1 VLKTIT
7 DRGDVG
13 QLPLAKNRSFPAS
26 SRPAVSARTV
36 DAPMGQG

>member
-13 QLPLAKNRSFPAS
+13 QLPLA
-26 SRPAVSARTV
+26 
-36 DAPMGQG
+36 